1 MKNVMKGKKKSRRH
15 ELFLDKR
22 ERERCNGSE
31 TSRLYQLSNPGY
43 LGGGGEK
50 DTIVIKQLIETVFIK
65 YFDQADSKLQKLG
78 QKIAFVYTSCVLFP
92 ETFIHQLEMSGK
104 NREEAELSFMEVAVD
119 LEERQGLNQE
129 IQENILRNR
138 KRREEEG
145 EGLAS
150 GDEWVDHS
158 DMEDN

>member
-1 MKNVMKGKKKSRRH
+1 MPDIIRNFLMVGKTLVKISYRFRN
-15 ELFLDKR
+15 F
-22 ERERCNGSE
+22 N
-31 TSRLYQLSNPGY
+31 Y
-43 LGGGGEK
+43 
-50 DTIVIKQLIETVFIK
+50 
-65 YFDQADSKLQKLG
+65 YFQFHFKLLQKQNLLT
-78 QKIAFVYTSCVLFP
+78 FLLF
-92 ETFIHQLEMSGK
+92 QMSGK

>member
-1 MKNVMKGKKKSRRH
+1 
-15 ELFLDKR
+15 
-22 ERERCNGSE
+22 
-31 TSRLYQLSNPGY
+31 
-43 LGGGGEK
+43 
-50 DTIVIKQLIETVFIK
+50 
-65 YFDQADSKLQKLG
+65 
-78 QKIAFVYTSCVLFP
+78 
-92 ETFIHQLEMSGK
+92 MSAM

-145 EGLAS
+145 EDLES

>member
-1 MKNVMKGKKKSRRH
+1 MKDVMKGKRKSRRH

-65 YFDQADSKLQKLG
+65 YFDQADFKLQQLG

-92 ETFIHQLEMSGK
+92 ETFIHQLEVNPKFNQIYMIYVMISSYSDVSYEQGRGGVILHGGGCGPRGAAGAKPGDSGEYP
-104 NREEAELSFMEVAVD
+104 EE
-119 LEERQGLNQE
+119 
-129 IQENILRNR
+129 
-138 KRREEEG
+138 
-145 EGLAS
+145 
-150 GDEWVDHS
+150 
-158 DMEDN
+158 

>member
-1 MKNVMKGKKKSRRH
+1 M
-15 ELFLDKR
+15 
-22 ERERCNGSE
+22 
-31 TSRLYQLSNPGY
+31 
-43 LGGGGEK
+43 
-50 DTIVIKQLIETVFIK
+50 
-65 YFDQADSKLQKLG
+65 
-78 QKIAFVYTSCVLFP
+78 
-92 ETFIHQLEMSGK
+92 

-145 EGLAS
+145 EDLES

>member
-1 MKNVMKGKKKSRRH
+1 
-15 ELFLDKR
+15 
-22 ERERCNGSE
+22 
-31 TSRLYQLSNPGY
+31 
-43 LGGGGEK
+43 
-50 DTIVIKQLIETVFIK
+50 
-65 YFDQADSKLQKLG
+65 
-78 QKIAFVYTSCVLFP
+78 
-92 ETFIHQLEMSGK
+92 
-104 NREEAELSFMEVAVD
+104 MEVAVD